1 MRVAMRVV
9 ALAGVMVT
17 AGTAIAQTASSDT
30 VAAQAL
36 FDEGR
41 KLMDQRRWSEAC
53 PKLAESERL
62 APSGGTLI
70 NLAECYEHTGQSAS
84 AWVAWKDAAAR
95 ANAAGKRDVEKR
107 AFGRAAALEP
117 SLARLT
123 IAVDKASDVDGLQ
136 VKRDGVAV
144 GHAEFGMPI
153 PVDPGAHVI
162 EAAAPKKKPFSANV
176 TVAAKQTDAQ
186 ILVTLADDDTPKPAI
201 VAEQPAVTPGGRVG
215 ETPGPEQPA
224 QATSGWSGQKTVAL
238 VVAGAGV
245 VGVALGTVFGLDAK
259 SKNDQALEPQNCR
272 TTMYCTPNGLSLTD
286 DAKSAAVA
294 STIAFGAGAAALV
307 AGAVL
312 WFTAPSGSANVGL
325 RVTPVVAQRAQGVA
339 LDMTW

>member
-9 ALAGVMVT
+9 ALAGVISS
-17 AGTAIAQTASSDT
+17 ASAAYAQGSSDS

-41 KLMDQRRWSEAC
+41 RLMDQRRWSEAC

-62 APSGGTLI
+62 APSGGTLL

-107 AFGRAAALEP
+107 ALTRAGALEA

-162 EAAAPKKKPFSANV
+162 EATAPKKKPFSANV

-186 ILVTLADDDTPKPAI
+186 VVVTLADDDAPKPIAA
-201 VAEQPAVTPGGRVG
+201 AEPSPAENHSSPLVTA
-215 ETPGPEQPA
+215 TPEQPA
-224 QATSGWSGQKTVAL
+224 AARSGWSGQKTVAL
-238 VVAGAGV
+238 VVTGAGL

-272 TTMYCTPNGLSLTD
+272 TTMYCTQNGLSLTD
-286 DAKSAAVA
+286 DAKSAALA

-312 WFTAPSGSANVGL
+312 WFTAPSGSASVGL
-325 RVTPVVAQRAQGVA
+325 RATPVVAQRFQGVA

>member
-9 ALAGVMVT
+9 ALVGVMASAST
-17 AGTAIAQTASSDT
+17 AYAQGTSSDA

-62 APSGGTLI
+62 APSGGTLL
-70 NLAECYEHTGQSAS
+70 NLGECYEHTGQTAS

-95 ANAAGKRDVEKR
+95 ANAAGKHDVEKR
-107 AFGRAAALEP
+107 ALARAGALEG
-117 SLARLT
+117 SLARLS
-123 IAVDKASDVDGLQ
+123 IAVDKGSDVEGLQ

-162 EAAAPKKKPFSANV
+162 EATAPKKRPFSANV
-176 TVAAKQTDAQ
+176 SVAAKQTDAQ
-186 ILVTLADDDTPKPAI
+186 VVVTLADDDSPKP
-201 VAEQPAVTPGGRVG
+201 VAAAEPSPVESHPAPLV
-215 ETPGPEQPA
+215 TPGPEQPA
-224 QATSGWSGQKTVAL
+224 AAKSGWSGQKTVAL
-238 VVAGAGV
+238 VVTGAGL

-272 TTMYCTPNGLSLTD
+272 TTMYCTQNGLSLTD
-286 DAKSAAVA
+286 DAKSAALA

-312 WFTAPSGSANVGL
+312 WFTAPSGASNVGL
-325 RVTPVVAQRAQGVA
+325 RATPVVAQRYQGVA